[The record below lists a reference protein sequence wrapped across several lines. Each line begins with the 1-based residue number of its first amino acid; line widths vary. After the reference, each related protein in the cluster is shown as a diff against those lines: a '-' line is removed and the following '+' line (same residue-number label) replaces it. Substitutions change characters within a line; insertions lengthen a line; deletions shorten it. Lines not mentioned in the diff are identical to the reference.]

1 MPFFN
6 RFMRRTTG
14 AQAMFLVLTRA
25 TKEFFEKLN
34 YNNTNN
40 EENGA
45 AAMATATHSRDTVSS
60 STARI
65 DGAVGSDTHEGHR
78 VLEAK
83 SLAHVTKA
91 LNYALEL
98 GC

>member
-34 YNNTNN
+34 YDNN
-40 EENGA
+40 EEDGA
-45 AAMATATHSRDTVSS
+45 AATATHGHDTVSS
-60 STARI
+60 STSTARI
-65 DGAVGSDTHEGHR
+65 DGGVDSDTHEGHR

-83 SLAHVTKA
+83 TLAHVTKA